1 MIRRFSFVF
10 LFLFVTSYGFSQEP
24 ICLYLTWQEDPSS
37 TMTIQWL
44 TSIEDKTSLIEY
56 KKLAP
61 LVDPLEWKQAE
72 GTAASL
78 PQNEPYTIHKACI
91 KQLAPDTVYEFTI
104 GQKGTRYRFH
114 TMPDRLK
121 EKVRFVVGGDACPES
136 MLPFEETCRAAA
148 KQDPSFVIL
157 GGDLAYSVSK
167 KRQRKDD
174 FSRWLGFLKSWSQT
188 MKDSNGCLIPLLV
201 AIGNHEVLGQ
211 YDRSPVDAPFFYALF
226 AWPGPQGYNAL
237 RFTHYM
243 SIIFL
248 DSGHTHTIYGEQTEW
263 LKNQLKKDQGI
274 ANLFVVYHVPAFPS
288 VRYFRIKECCSIRR
302 NWVPLFEKYGVSAV
316 FENHDHAYKRTHPL
330 LEGSKDRKGIV
341 YFGDG
346 SWGCEP
352 RVPKKA
358 EHTTYLAKTL
368 QTRQF
373 LVVDLTPKKRI
384 FRAIT
389 PQGEVIDQY
398 EQEVTP

>member
-10 LFLFVTSYGFSQEP
+10 LFLFVASYGFSQEP

-37 TMTIQWL
+37 TITIQWL
-44 TSIEDKTSLIEY
+44 TPIEDKTSLIKY

-61 LVDPLEWKQAE
+61 LSDLLEYKQEPGSAIP
-72 GTAASL
+72 L
-78 PQNEPYTIHKACI
+78 PQNEPYTIHKVEI
-91 KQLAPDTVYEFTI
+91 KQLTPDTVYEFTI
-104 GQKGTRYRFH
+104 GQEITRYRFH
-114 TMPDRLK
+114 TMPDTLK
-121 EKVRFVVGGDACPES
+121 ESVRFVVGGAACPES
-136 MLPFEETCRAAA
+136 MPPFEETCKAAA
-148 KQDPSFVIL
+148 KQDPRFVIL

-174 FSRWLGFLKSWSQT
+174 FSRWLSFLKSWSCL
-188 MKDSNGCLIPLLV
+188 MKDSNECLIPLLV

-211 YDRSPVDAPFFYALF
+211 YDRSPNDAPFFYSLF
-226 AWPGPQGYNAL
+226 AWPGIQGYNAL
-237 RFTHYM
+237 KFCHYM

-248 DSGHTHTIYGEQTEW
+248 DSGHTHTIYGKQTEW
-263 LKNQLKKDQGI
+263 LKNQLKKDQGTPH
-274 ANLFVVYHVPAFPS
+274 LFAVYHVPAFPS

-330 LEGSKDRKGIV
+330 LEGSKDRLGVV

-358 EHTTYLAKTL
+358 ERTTYLAKTM

-373 LVVDLTPKKRI
+373 LLVELTPKKRI

-389 PQGEVIDQY
+389 PRGEVIDKY
-398 EQEVTP
+398 EQEIIP